1 MTTENYI
8 KKINEQIT
16 KDTRKAVGFE
26 NTHNILSI
34 TGIVLSASVAAV
46 LGVGA
51 ATGINLGILI
61 AAVSCSAASC
71 AVLLTDRIY
80 AFEAKAMQAKYRKN
94 ALTKELHLYEMKA
107 GIYKE
112 NQETLLVERCEE
124 IMNH

>member
-16 KDTRKAVGFE
+16 KDTRKAAGFE

-51 ATGINLGILI
+51 STGINLGILI
-61 AAVSCSAASC
+61 ASVSCSAASC

-80 AFEAKAMQAKYRKN
+80 DFEAKAIQAKYRKN
-94 ALTKELHLYEMKA
+94 ALSKELHLYEMKA
-107 GIYKE
+107 GIYKD